1 MTYNYNKL
9 KGKITEKFGT
19 QKEFAKAMKITEN
32 SISRK
37 LQNQSE
43 WTQAEID
50 KGVTLLEIPY
60 VEIGDYFFCR
70 VG

>member
-43 WTQAEID
+43 WTQAEMD
-50 KGVTLLEIPY
+50 KGMMLLDIPFA
-60 VEIGDYFFCR
+60 EIGDYFFCH

>member
-37 LQNQSE
+37 LKNQSE
-43 WTQAEID
+43 WTQAEIYN
-50 KGVTLLEIPY
+50 GATLLDIPY
-60 VEIGDYFFCR
+60 AEIGDYFFCR
-70 VG
+70 VS

>member
-19 QKEFAKAMKITEN
+19 QKEFAKAMEITEN

-43 WTQAEID
+43 WTQAEMD
-50 KGVTLLEIPY
+50 KSMMLLDIPFA
-60 VEIGDYFFCR
+60 EIGDYFF
-70 VG
+70 VT